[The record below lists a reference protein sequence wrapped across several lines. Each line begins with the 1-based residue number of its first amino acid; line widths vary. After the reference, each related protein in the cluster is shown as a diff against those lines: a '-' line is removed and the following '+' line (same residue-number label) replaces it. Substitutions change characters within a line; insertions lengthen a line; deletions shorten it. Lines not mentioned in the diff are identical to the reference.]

1 MWRGYRPGKD
11 LRRTSLCTAPPQ
23 TAVVMTIDAMPGQP
37 ERPHEPALDAYPIGA
52 TDSNIFLCPRCT
64 RPLAVGVSRCPG
76 CRTRL
81 VAGVPLLKASGFIGM
96 GLAVGITLGVGMLG
110 ALALLAGPTVATVQ
124 PPAAVVPSLAP
135 GQTAGPVPVDTTVP
149 RAATSALRQS
159 TLVNQRLLADAD
171 RLRRRMAS
179 TGSGA
184 AEIAPLL
191 RSLAWT
197 SGFAG
202 GVASDVAT
210 WSDGI
215 GVAKSLASFYA
226 SIGRVAD
233 QGLSA
238 SITNKTAYRDAGRRM
253 LLVLD
258 RLKDLDKA
266 SRALAATA
274 NVDLPPLIATP

>member
-1 MWRGYRPGKD
+1 
-11 LRRTSLCTAPPQ
+11 
-23 TAVVMTIDAMPGQP
+23 MTIDAMPGQP
-37 ERPHEPALDAYPIGA
+37 ERPTEPALDAFPIGA

-64 RPLAVGVSRCPG
+64 RPLAVGVSKCPG

-96 GLAVGITLGVGMLG
+96 GLAIGIAVGVGMLG
-110 ALALLAGPTVATVQ
+110 ALALLAGPTAATVQ
-124 PPAAVVPSLAP
+124 PPTAAVPSLAP
-135 GQTAGPVPVDTTVP
+135 GQTAAPVPVDPSVP
-149 RAATSALRQS
+149 RVATSALRQS
-159 TLVNQRLLADAD
+159 ALVNQRLLADAD

-202 GVASDVAT
+202 GVASDVAA
-210 WSDGI
+210 WDDGLS
-215 GVAKSLASFYA
+215 VAKSLASFYA

-238 SITNKTAYRDAGRRM
+238 SITNKAAYRDAGRRM

-274 NVDLPPLIATP
+274 NVELPPLIATP

>member
-1 MWRGYRPGKD
+1 
-11 LRRTSLCTAPPQ
+11 
-23 TAVVMTIDAMPGQP
+23 MTIDAMPGQP
-37 ERPHEPALDAYPIGA
+37 ERPPDPALDAIPIGA
-52 TDSNIFLCPRCT
+52 MDSNIFLCPRCT

-81 VAGVPLLKASGFIGM
+81 VAGVPLLKASGLIGM
-96 GLAVGITLGVGMLG
+96 GLAVGVAVGVALLGG
-110 ALALLAGPTVATVQ
+110 LALLAGPAVATVQ
-124 PPAAVVPSLAP
+124 PPVAAVPSLAP
-135 GQTAGPVPVDTTVP
+135 GQTAAPAPADPTVP
-149 RAATSALRQS
+149 RVAISALRQS

-179 TGSGA
+179 NGSGA

-202 GVASDVAT
+202 GIAADVAS
-210 WSDGI
+210 WNDGAA
-215 GVAKSLASFYA
+215 VAKSLASFYA

-238 SITNKTAYRDAGRRM
+238 SITNKAAYRDAGRRM

-258 RLKDLDKA
+258 RLKALDKA

-274 NVDLPPLIATP
+274 TVELPPLVATP